1 MILNV
6 NTNLNKCC
14 AGCDNNKQSLQVGFQ
29 NGTCVFGTPS
39 VNLPLCQSFLSLP
52 EGTGVSGGTSTLV
65 LKPGE
70 YKTLSSCETGN
81 IQILQVPTGSS
92 LYWRY
97 KTPKVEY
104 PCSPKSK
111 SFNYSF
117 KIVSITNVLSEF
129 PSITL
134 QLILA
139 HKNTVDG
146 TVEEETGMV
155 TVIGKKVGKGLVK
168 VESTITHSYNSRIFK
183 FTLSGLQL
191 LLIPGSLKDKISRI
205 PGINETYLPEDDS
218 REYILQYYKDIQT
231 LNREENSVVYQQILD
246 VLIAEV
252 PGLSEADSLG
262 KVPHLELT
270 GVWVAGDVRATVIS
284 VSKDTVEYQVVDYFF
299 EASPMVLLQAKDL
312 AYDIELY
319 NPMDANL
326 IVTTL
331 YLKIK
336 DKKEDII
343 PIPTTK
349 NTIPKKIGSAFG
361 TTVEYSG
368 N

>member
-6 NTNLNKCC
+6 NTNLSKCC
-14 AGCDNNKQSLQVGFQ
+14 AGCDDNKQSLQVGFQ

-52 EGTGVSGGTSTLV
+52 EGTSVSGGTSTLV

-70 YKTLSSCETGN
+70 YKTLSPCETGN
-81 IQILQVPTGSS
+81 IQILQVPTGTS

-129 PSITL
+129 PAITL
-134 QLILA
+134 QLTLT
-139 HKNTVDG
+139 HKNEADG

-168 VESTITHSYNSRIFK
+168 MESTITHSYNNRIFK

-191 LLIPGSLKDKISRI
+191 LFIPDSVRDKIAGIKDI
-205 PGINETYLPEDDS
+205 PEYLLPEDDT
-218 REYILQYYKDIQT
+218 REYLVGYYSDVKTLQ
-231 LNREENSVVYQQILD
+231 RETDTVVLQEIIRVLD
-246 VLIAEV
+246 AEV
-252 PGLSEADSLG
+252 PGLSELDSLG
-262 KVPHLELT
+262 KTPKFELS
-270 GVWVAGDVRATVIS
+270 GVQIAGDVRATTIS
-284 VSKDTVEYQVVDYFF
+284 ISKDTVEYQVVDYFF

-319 NPMDANL
+319 NPMDGDL
-326 IVTTL
+326 PVTTL

-336 DKKEDII
+336 GKQEDST
-343 PIPTTK
+343 PTTK
-349 NTIPKKIGSAFG
+349 NSTPKKIGSVFG
-361 TTVEYSG
+361 TTIQYLG